1 VKTVT
6 HPEVPS
12 SALLDY
18 ITVWCWGSWT
28 E

>member
-1 VKTVT
+1 VT